1 MTPPDW
7 QSKLLAAASSASEA
21 TTYML
26 EAARGH
32 QERMRWN
39 LGEGQTFAS
48 LADSLRLVIEANGG
62 DAENQLYGALVKYLE
77 ERG

>member
-1 MTPPDW
+1 MTHPDW
-7 QSKLLAAASSASEA
+7 QSKLLAAGSSASEA

-32 QERMRWN
+32 QERVRWN
-39 LGEGQTFAS
+39 LGQGQTFAS
-48 LADSLRLVIEANGG
+48 LADSLRLVIEAADGY
-62 DAENQLYGALVKYLE
+62 AENQLLGALVKYLD